1 VTAQL
6 ITASLRRRAR
16 LSGLVAAQAAAA
28 NRPADPARFQ
38 ITDVRLFPLREPVSG
53 RSYGVV
59 EVRTNG
65 GIIGYGEGPPAGA
78 AALADARRFWI
89 GRPATAYVTAG
100 SVPPLGAAMDMA
112 LLDITGKI
120 CRAPVYRLLGGP
132 TRHKVRAFT
141 SLDRAPVAASLE
153 IAAAAG
159 YRAFGVGIPAPA
171 ARNQGRAYQR
181 DLEALL
187 GELRR
192 GSSGSFDYVLEIDS
206 TLTAGDA
213 ATVAHT
219 AERWHP
225 LWLDEPCAVSNPQTV
240 RKIAEE
246 SVAPL
251 GFGRD
256 IADPGVYLDLLRQ
269 GLIDVLRPDIGRH
282 GISAIRRIAAV
293 AETYYTAVAPRHAG
307 GPIATAAALHLAAT
321 LPNFF
326 IQQIPLP
333 RAREDAAMRGEI
345 CGAEIETVKN
355 GFVSLPTAPGLGIS
369 VRAQALEKY
378 RAA

>member
-1 VTAQL
+1 MV
-6 ITASLRRRAR
+6 TASLRRRAR
-16 LSGLVAAQAAAA
+16 LSGLIAAQAAAA
-28 NRPADPARFQ
+28 SRPAAPARLQ

-53 RSYGVV
+53 RSYTIV
-59 EVRTNG
+59 EVRTDG
-65 GIIGYGEGPPAGA
+65 GIVGYGEGSPA
-78 AALADARRFWI
+78 AAGVLADARRFWI
-89 GRPATAYVTAG
+89 GRAATAYVSAG
-100 SVPPLGAAMDMA
+100 SAPPLAAAMDMA
-112 LLDITGKI
+112 LLDITGKA
-120 CRAPVYRLLGGP
+120 CRAPVYRFLGGP

-141 SLDRAPVAASLE
+141 SLERATRAAGLE
-153 IAAAAG
+153 RAAAAG
-159 YRAFGVGIPAPA
+159 YRAFGVPVPPPA

-187 GELRR
+187 VELRR
-192 GSSGSFDYVLEIDS
+192 DSSGSFDYVLEIDS

-219 AERWHP
+219 VERWHP

-240 RKIAEE
+240 RKIAEQ

-256 IADPGVYLDLLRQ
+256 ITDPGVYLDLLRQ
-269 GLIDVLRPDIGRH
+269 GLIDVLRPDIGRE
-282 GISAIRRIAAV
+282 GITAIRRLAAL
-293 AETYYTAVAPRHAG
+293 AETYYTAVAPRQAG
-307 GPIATAAALHLAAT
+307 GPVATAAALHLAAT

-333 RAREDAAMRGEI
+333 QAREDAAMRAEI

-355 GFVSLPTAPGLGIS
+355 GFASLPAAPGLGIQ